1 MDTDLRHV
9 LVIGVGNELRGDDG
23 AGLFIARSI
32 AALELPGVTVME
44 HSGEGAGLVEL
55 IRSAEHVVI
64 VDAVQAGGEPG
75 WIHRIDAHT
84 ESVPTNFFNYSTHA
98 FSVAE
103 AVEMCRALDR
113 LPPRLVIYGVEGA
126 QFDAGAGLSPEVE
139 SAIAEVVEMIGGEL
153 IECRAR

>member
-1 MDTDLRHV
+1 MDMDSRHS

-23 AGLFIARSI
+23 TGLFVARRLM
-32 AALELPGVTVME
+32 ALELPGVTVME

-55 IRSAEHVVI
+55 IRSAEQMVI

-103 AVEMCRALDR
+103 AVEMCRALDV
-113 LPPRLVIYGVEGA
+113 LPPCLVIYGVEGA
-126 QFDAGAGLSPEVE
+126 QFDAGAALSPQVE
-139 SAIAEVVEMIGGEL
+139 SACSQVVGRIVEEL
-153 IECRAR
+153 SNKM